1 MRAKLAV
8 LAAVGALLAVLAGFG
23 GPSSSSA
30 QPRRLDASP
39 AAEKAARAAYPA
51 SSLID
56 LKSVAQLRRL
66 FNAKVGLPRLI
77 ILASP
82 T

>member
-8 LAAVGALLAVLAGFG
+8 LAAASLLAVVG
-23 GPSSSSA
+23 GCSGSNGA
-30 QPRRLDASP
+30 QPRRVAASP
-39 AAEKAARAAYPA
+39 AAGKAEQAAHAA